1 MIMLVWL
8 FVNRSIQIIL
18 INKTFWRCRSEGSE
32 TNCTNGFGMTTK
44 GREHYG
50 NNEIMMVCQMAL
62 LGFENG
68 SYPRMEI
75 QHRYLMN
82 LCFRFIR
89 IVFNRYTFCFMFS
102 KV

>member
-32 TNCTNGFGMTTK
+32 TNCGNGFGMTTK

-62 LGFENG
+62 LGFENR

-75 QHRYLMN
+75 WHRFSMN
-82 LCFRFIR
+82 L
-89 IVFNRYTFCFMFS
+89 
-102 KV
+102 